1 MTQVEYKY
9 EQFVTFVTASSGIIR
24 AQSLF
29 GPDAGEGTF
38 TAGHGTGAPAAP
50 FPQALRPSLVHR
62 SSHEALPPSLS
73 ITLLLTQSYVTCGKT
88 TLTLVTVRSL
98 DNTSKKAIY

>member
-1 MTQVEYKY
+1 M
-9 EQFVTFVTASSGIIR
+9 TFVTSSSGIVR

-38 TAGHGTGAPAAP
+38 TAGHGTGAPAASI
-50 FPQALRPSLVHR
+50 PQALRPSLVHR
-62 SSHEALPPSLS
+62 SSDEALPPSLTNTCS
-73 ITLLLTQSYVTCGKT
+73 TLLLIQSYVTSGKS

-98 DNTSKKAIY
+98 DNTNKKANY